1 MAYKEKF
8 PLDITPQGDEVRDSI
23 KKNRNEILEVAKAID
38 LKSGGG
44 SGGGGLRNR
53 VLSGKS
59 QNGKYNYL
67 TTNGLSVTID
77 GGTTPVIVSFA
88 NGYNN
93 FGNIDYVAAI
103 TKKESPWSVPP
114 NNTSYLYVERS
125 NNGVISYGS
134 TTVKP
139 ERQSVAPRG
148 VQDSMYYN
156 TVEDKMYVHNGVQ
169 WQPTLRVVIGSVV
182 TDASRVKTIT
192 YYDPAE
198 NTVTDKMIGTR
209 QVDGTD
215 YEITAILNKMA
226 DAIKAIAGD
235 EHLTS
240 TPATTLKS
248 VMQVI
253 NGLGN
258 TYYKRT
264 DTVANA
270 TKAARADEATHATR
284 ADTATNA
291 TNCVNKSGDA
301 MTGNLAVPA
310 IVGTQVMRFDNLA
323 TTKANFTGLIV
334 GSVDEYNNGFGTY
347 WGLGMTMR
355 YSSGDNRILGSQ
367 LFFANS
373 KALFYRC
380 DDNKTMNTEWKQI
393 ALFNKNNELL
403 FPNGTK
409 LRIE

>member
-8 PLDITPQGDEVRDSI
+8 PLDITPQGDEVRESI

-77 GGTTPVIVSFA
+77 GSTTPVVVSFA

-93 FGNIDYVAAI
+93 FGNIDYVASI

-125 NNGVISYGS
+125 SSGIINYGS
-134 TTVKP
+134 TTVEPK
-139 ERQSVAPRG
+139 RQSVAPSG
-148 VQDSMYYN
+148 IHGSMYYN
-156 TVEDKMYVHNGVQ
+156 TVEDNMYVYNNAQ
-169 WQPTLRVVIGSVV
+169 WTPTMRVVVASVV
-182 TDASRVKTIT
+182 TDATRVKTIT
-192 YYDPAE
+192 YYDPTE

-209 QVDGTD
+209 RVDGTD

-235 EHLTS
+235 QHLTS
-240 TPATTLKS
+240 SPATTLKS

-253 NGLGN
+253 NSLGN

-270 TKAARADEATHATR
+270 TKAALADKATHATR

-291 TNCVNKSGDA
+291 TNCVNKSGDI
-301 MTGNLAVPA
+301 MTGNLAVPGIA
-310 IVGTQVMRFDNLA
+310 GTQSMRLDDLA
-323 TTKANFTGLIV
+323 TTKSSFSGLILGNV
-334 GSVDEYNNGFGTY
+334 NEYNNGFGTY
-347 WGLGMTMR
+347 WGFGMTMR
-355 YSSGDNRILGSQ
+355 YSSSDNRILGSQ
-367 LFFANS
+367 LLFANS
-373 KALFYRC
+373 RSLFYRC

>member
-77 GGTTPVIVSFA
+77 GGTTPVVVSFA

-134 TTVKP
+134 TTVEP

-192 YYDPAE
+192 YDDPTE
-198 NTVTDKMIGTR
+198 NTVTDNMIGTR
-209 QVDGTD
+209 RVDGAD

-291 TNCVNKSGDA
+291 TNCVNKSGDT
-301 MTGNLAVPA
+301 MTGNLVVPA
-310 IVGTQVMRFDNLA
+310 IQGTKSMDFNYYSVN
-323 TTKANFTGLIV
+323 KVPYTGMIV
-334 GSVDEYNNGFGTY
+334 GEVNQYNIDGTDY
-347 WGLGMTMR
+347 WGVGFSLPYNT
-355 YSSGDNRILGSQ
+355 GDNRTLGGQ
-367 LFFANS
+367 LFMANS
-373 KALFYRC
+373 NKLFYRV
-380 DDNKTMNTEWKQI
+380 DDNKTMNTPWRHI
-393 ALFNKNNELL
+393 AYFDGNSILY